1 MTARLSGTA
10 ERATDQVYRFKAK
23 RENAFELDAIWTR
36 RLSKPLK
43 YRETPKVRPRVG
55 AADEWNA

>member
-10 ERATDQVYRFKAK
+10 ERATDQGYPFKAK

-36 RLSKPLK
+36 RLCKPLK
-43 YRETPKVRPRVG
+43 YRETPKVRISRI
-55 AADEWNA
+55 D